1 MMAWFRTF
9 QPPPRIL
16 VRMDCTLDRDGR
28 QLRLGFGVIELLAG
42 LLLIIL
48 AYLGI
53 IDLWGWIA
61 GGTSLLAGTGGILAA
76 CYGRC
81 MLKPIIGR

>member
-1 MMAWFRTF
+1 MTWFRTF

-48 AYLGI
+48 VYLNI
-53 IDLWGWIA
+53 IGFWGWIA
-61 GGTSLLAGTGGILAA
+61 GGVSLICGIGALLAT
-76 CYGRC
+76 CYGYC